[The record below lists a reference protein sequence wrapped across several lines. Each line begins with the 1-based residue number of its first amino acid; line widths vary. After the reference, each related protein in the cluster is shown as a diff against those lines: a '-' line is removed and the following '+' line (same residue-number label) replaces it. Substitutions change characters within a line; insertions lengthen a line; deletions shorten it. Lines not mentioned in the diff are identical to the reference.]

1 MLDNQDRYDAIDRY
15 VTGEMTPQEQESF
28 LSDVKQDQTLGA
40 QLRLVE
46 DIRDGLERRNE
57 KLEQIRLW
65 EEEHRAAANKRRA
78 VMKFSGSL
86 SVAAALVAGVFLS
99 YPTSYAGLQDREFVD
114 EVWATRGSIVDVGTY
129 WEDESYEECL
139 VAIETELQAKARESA
154 ELDPETMS
162 PEVLQYNRDLIAISA
177 DYLSWA
183 NIQTLLKMRHYEE
196 ALMAVDAYIASD
208 GDRMDKALK
217 LQKRLRRKLR
227 K

>member
-28 LSDVKQDQTLGA
+28 LRDVAQNQALGA

-46 DIRDGLERRNE
+46 DIMDGLARRDE

-65 EEEHRAAANKRRA
+65 EKERRSAAKKRRA
-78 VMKFSGSL
+78 VMQLSGSL

-99 YPTSYAGLQDREFVD
+99 YPTSHAGLQDREFVD
-114 EVWATRGSIVDVGTY
+114 EVWTTRGSIADIGAY

-139 VAIETELQAKARESA
+139 VAIESELQAKAQESA
-154 ELDPETMS
+154 NLDPETMS

-196 ALMAVDAYIASD
+196 ALTAVDAYIASD
-208 GDRMDKALK
+208 GERMDKALK

>member
-15 VTGEMTPQEQESF
+15 VTGEMTQQEQESF
-28 LSDVKQDQTLGA
+28 LRDVAQNQALGA

-46 DIRDGLERRNE
+46 DIMDGLARRDE
-57 KLEQIRLW
+57 KLQQIRLW
-65 EEEHRAAANKRRA
+65 EEERRSAAKKRRA
-78 VMKFSGSL
+78 VMKLSGSL
-86 SVAAALVAGVFLS
+86 SVAAALVAGVLLS
-99 YPTSYAGLQDREFVD
+99 YQTSYTGLQDREFVD
-114 EVWATRGSIVDVGTY
+114 EVWTARGSIADIGAY

-139 VAIETELQAKARESA
+139 VAIESELQAKAQESA
-154 ELDPETMS
+154 NLDPETMS
-162 PEVLQYNRDLIAISA
+162 PEVLQYNRDLIAISE

-183 NIQTLLKMRHYEE
+183 NIQTLLKMRHYKE
-196 ALMAVDAYIASD
+196 ALTAVDAYIASD